1 MLEKPRGKETR
12 GRLRRLLSG
21 LMSRLAG
28 RRSSAQLALQGPT
41 LHFGDFTLELETG
54 HLTRLETAV
63 RIQPQP
69 ARVLQYLAERAGGL
83 VTREELRTHLWGED
97 HHVNF
102 DQGLNFCIQQVRQ
115 ALDDSARTPTFIET
129 IPRKGYRFLVPVER
143 SGAETGHEPE
153 PWTTR
158 VKASVWLA
166 ILATA
171 LSGAVA
177 LGVLPGSTGPSTRLA
192 VLPFSPAGDRMQ
204 ERLVAELVGEEL
216 SGHLVRAL
224 PEGIG
229 VVAALDLAPETARRH
244 TSELGKALRSQLLL
258 EGDVVQHGD
267 RLRVLIRL
275 VRAADGVHLWA
286 GIYEIPTNAEEWP
299 RRFGQVAVEIAGE
312 LDSARRAR
320 LGGGGD
326 LLGATKTALDGLADR
341 VMMR

>member
-1 MLEKPRGKETR
+1 
-12 GRLRRLLSG
+12 
-21 LMSRLAG
+21 MSRLAG
-28 RRSSAQLALQGPT
+28 RGTSARLAIRGPT

-54 HLTRLETAV
+54 HLTRLGTAV

-143 SGAETGHEPE
+143 SGADGAHEPE

-158 VKASVWLA
+158 VKASIWLA
-166 ILATA
+166 ILGTA

-177 LGVLPGSTGPSTRLA
+177 LRVAPGTAGPSTRLA
-192 VLPFSPAGDRMQ
+192 VLPFSPAGERAQ

-216 SGHLVRAL
+216 SGHLMRAL

-229 VVAALDLAPETARRH
+229 VVAALDLGPEAARRR
-244 TSELGKALRSQLLL
+244 TSELGETLRSQLLL
-258 EGDVVQHGD
+258 EGDVVQHGE
-267 RLRVLIRL
+267 RLRILIRL

-286 GIYEIPTNAEEWP
+286 GIYEIPTDPEEWS

-312 LDSARRAR
+312 LDGARRAG
-320 LGGGGD
+320 LGGGGNV
-326 LLGATKTALDGLADR
+326 LGATRTALDGLADR
-341 VMMR
+341 VLMR

>member
-1 MLEKPRGKETR
+1 
-12 GRLRRLLSG
+12 
-21 LMSRLAG
+21 MSRIAG
-28 RRSSAQLALQGPT
+28 SRSTSRLALQGPT

-54 HLTRLETAV
+54 HLTRLGTAV

-69 ARVLQYLAERAGGL
+69 ARALQYLAERAGGL

-129 IPRKGYRFLVPVER
+129 IPRRGYRFLVPVER
-143 SGAETGHEPE
+143 SGADGAHEPE
-153 PWTTR
+153 PWSTR

-166 ILATA
+166 ILGTA

-177 LGVLPGSTGPSTRLA
+177 LGVLPGPAGPPTRLA
-192 VLPFSPAGDRMQ
+192 VLPFSPAGDQ
-204 ERLVAELVGEEL
+204 VQARLLAALVGEEL

-229 VVAALDLAPETARRH
+229 VVAALDLGPETARRR
-244 TSELGKALRSQLLL
+244 TSELGKALGSQLLL

-267 RLRVLIRL
+267 RLRVLVRL

-286 GIYEIPTNAEEWP
+286 GIYGMSANPEEWP
-299 RRFGQVAVEIAGE
+299 RRFDQVAVEIAGE
-312 LDSARRAR
+312 LDGARRAR

-326 LLGATKTALDGLADR
+326 LLGATRAALDGWADR
-341 VMMR
+341 VLMR